1 MLRAD
6 AFKATRRSK
15 MPLGF
20 RMLLALTSIWL
31 VHMAAL
37 LVPGANTLIVSH
49 LAVSGHKKGAAYA
62 AVGVAVGAALWACAA
77 ALGIKAIFEAFPS
90 FRLALQVA
98 GACYLLYIAQRLWKA
113 GANSA
118 AVAAQPSSAHAF
130 RLGLLTNL
138 SNPKAALFFGSILS
152 ASLPTGSNSSLLFS
166 AVGLVVLNS
175 LLWHLLLA
183 YLFSRGRLQ
192 AAYEAKRQLVGRA
205 SSVVVGV
212 FGLSL
217 LTATLREAKH

>member
-1 MLRAD
+1 
-6 AFKATRRSK
+6 
-15 MPLGF
+15 
-20 RMLLALTSIWL
+20 MLLALTSIWV
-31 VHMAAL
+31 VHIAAL

-49 LAVSGHKKGAAYA
+49 LAVSGHTKGAAYA
-62 AVGVAVGAALWACAA
+62 AFGVAVGAALWACAA
-77 ALGIKAIFEAFPS
+77 ALGIKAIFAAFPT

-98 GACYLLYIAQRLWKA
+98 GTCYLLYIALRLWKA
-113 GANSA
+113 GAKNA
-118 AVAAQPSSAHAF
+118 ATTAKPSSARAF

-138 SNPKAALFFGSILS
+138 SNPKAALFFGSIFS
-152 ASLPTGSNSSLLFS
+152 ASLPAGPSSSLLFS

-192 AAYEAKRQLVGRA
+192 AAYETKRQLVGRA
-205 SSVVVGV
+205 SSVVVGT

-217 LTATLREAKH
+217 LAVTLREAKP